1 MPFGLPTLD
10 SLNTRRQFFASLAVQ
25 EAGTFWKQLA
35 MEVSSRRAAEEY
47 KWLGA
52 SPAMREWIG
61 GRQGKRPAV
70 QGITIPNKPFEAS
83 FEIPVEDLDRDA
95 TGQINVRVQDL
106 ATRAAMHV
114 DSLLS
119 DAINVS
125 ESTVCYDGQFF
136 IDTDHLTGDSGTQS
150 NDLTTTEVPASNV
163 VVTTRMTAVE
173 AADVIYQ
180 MIAHMFSFKDD
191 AGQPINQNARQFAV
205 MASPGH
211 MAGIGAALSAQFLT
225 AGVTNPLL
233 ASAFQVVPIINPR
246 LTLTTKVFVFRIDGA
261 MKPFIYQT
269 EKEPELTIFDRN
281 SEYALDTR
289 HVKAGVDA
297 RRNVGYGMW
306 ESAAMVTLT

>member
-1 MPFGLPTLD
+1 MFGLATLD
-10 SLNTRRQFFASLAVQ
+10 SLNIRRQFFAALSAA
-25 EAGTFWKQLA
+25 EAGSFWSQIA
-35 MEVSSRRAAEEY
+35 MEVGSTRASEEY

-52 SPAMREWIG
+52 APAMREWIG
-61 GRQGKRPAV
+61 GRQGKKPSV
-70 QGITIPNKPFEAS
+70 QGITISNKPFEAS

-106 ATRAAMHV
+106 ATRAALHP

-119 DAINVS
+119 DLINVS
-125 ESTVCYDGQFF
+125 ETALCYDGQAF
-136 IDTDHLTGDSGTQS
+136 IDTDHVTGDSGTQT

-163 VVTTRMTAVE
+163 TTTTRMTAVE

-180 MIAHMFSFKDD
+180 TIAHMFTFKDD
-191 AGQPINQNARQFAV
+191 AGQPINQNARRFAV

-246 LTLTTKVFVFRIDGA
+246 LTLTTKIFVFRIDGA

-269 EKEPELTIFDRN
+269 EKAPDLFVFDRN
-281 SEYALDTR
+281 SEYARDTR
-289 HVKAGVDA
+289 HVKAGVDV
-297 RRNVGYGMW
+297 RRNVGFGLW
-306 ESAAMVTLT
+306 EHAAMVTLT